1 MRSLCILL
9 GRLGPRAPDRAAAA
23 TLGDDCALPISAEG
37 DDAAA
42 GAVAICPTTRGEA
55 IGVAMAVGGD
65 CLSGAT
71 SLVGVAPG
79 SVDTA
84 FTGVVSMEVVGVA
97 CFRVALGGI
106 AAVLPDDKAGR

>member
-1 MRSLCILL
+1 MRSLCILP

-23 TLGDDCALPISAEG
+23 TLGDDCVLPISAEG

-55 IGVAMAVGGD
+55 IGVAMAVGGE

-71 SLVGVAPG
+71 SLVGVVPG
-79 SVDTA
+79 IVSV
-84 FTGVVSMEVVGVA
+84 EVVWMA
-97 CFRVALGGI
+97 CFRVALGRL
-106 AAVLPDDKAGR
+106 AAVLLVTGGGR